1 MTDTDRLTNTASTD
15 LVEGHRL
22 RADARRNRD
31 RLVAV
36 AAGVFA
42 EKGVDA
48 PLEEI
53 ARRAEVGIGTL
64 YRHFPSR
71 LDLVA
76 AIYLD
81 EVDALCGRA
90 GELLARE
97 EPLDAL
103 RAWLKRWVQY
113 VATKRGLARALAELR
128 ETQPE
133 ILGGTHERIISALH
147 SLLQAAEDSGQ
158 VRPNVDPNDVL
169 RALGGICMYGER
181 IVDVEQTMRILDLLV
196 DGLRYGAAVP
206 ADVRGA

>member
-1 MTDTDRLTNTASTD
+1 MTDTDRLEAPTVGAVPET
-15 LVEGHRL
+15 HHL

-31 RLVAV
+31 RLVTV
-36 AAGVFA
+36 AAAVFA

-64 YRHFPSR
+64 YRHFPTR
-71 LDLVA
+71 LDLVG

-90 GELLARE
+90 DELLAQE
-97 EPLDAL
+97 EPLEAL
-103 RAWLKRWVQY
+103 RAWLERWVQY
-113 VATKRGLARALAELR
+113 VATKRGLARALQELR
-128 ETQPE
+128 ESQPDVLGSTHHR
-133 ILGGTHERIISALH
+133 ILSALQ
-147 SLLQAAEDSGQ
+147 SLLRAAEAQGQ

-181 IVDVEQTMRILDLLV
+181 MVDVEQTMRILDLLV
-196 DGLRYGAAVP
+196 DGLRYGAVVEA
-206 ADVRGA
+206 